1 MFIPPLVFFLYK
13 VTQQTMGAK
22 LGYLC
27 FHCSQVLFTC
37 MGAVEMRESVS
48 IVLTDEKP
56 SPILIAK
63 GEVLFSSSFF
73 LSFFFLS
80 LWGGR
85 RKEEGRKK
93 KKSLSFKR

>member
-1 MFIPPLVFFLYK
+1 
-13 VTQQTMGAK
+13 
-22 LGYLC
+22 
-27 FHCSQVLFTC
+27 

-73 LSFFFLS
+73 LSSFSLFGGEEERRREKEKKESFL
-80 LWGGR
+80 
-85 RKEEGRKK
+85 
-93 KKSLSFKR
+93 

>member
-1 MFIPPLVFFLYK
+1 
-13 VTQQTMGAK
+13 
-22 LGYLC
+22 
-27 FHCSQVLFTC
+27 

-63 GEVLFSSSFF
+63 GEVLFFSSSFF
-73 LSFFFLS
+73 LLS
-80 LWGGR
+80 LSLGR

>member
-1 MFIPPLVFFLYK
+1 
-13 VTQQTMGAK
+13 
-22 LGYLC
+22 
-27 FHCSQVLFTC
+27 

-63 GEVLFSSSFF
+63 GEVLFSSSSFF
-73 LSFFFLS
+73 LLS
-80 LWGGR
+80 LSLGGR